1 MPERRTIAIV
11 GSAVVAVVAVVAV
24 LLTSVARVPAFTPIA
39 DAPQEGTVAFF
50 AEPDEDSRL
59 SLRLVDLGTGSA
71 STVPVSFESELL
83 GWDDDGNLILT
94 EWTPASERTVV
105 VDPQDGGVVDEGRLS
120 DAERDDIRGD
130 VIWTEHRDGQVT
142 FVRDVDTVVAS
153 FAAPASYDVTNASLM
168 GDGRVV
174 FSDELGRVAVMPAEI
189 DAVPVLVADDALPW
203 SSVVGR

>member
-11 GSAVVAVVAVVAV
+11 GAAVVAVVAVVAV
-24 LLTSVARVPAFTPIA
+24 LLTSVARVPAFTAIA
-39 DAPQEGTVAFF
+39 DEPQEGTVAFF
-50 AEPDEDSRL
+50 ADPDDGSRL

-83 GWDDDGNLILT
+83 GWDDDGNLVLA

-105 VDPQDGGVVDEGRLS
+105 VDPQDGRIVGEGRLS
-120 DAERDDIRGD
+120 DAERDDLRAD
-130 VIWTEHRDGQVT
+130 MIWTEHRDGQVT

-174 FSDELGRVAVMPAEI
+174 FSDELGRVAVMPAEL

-203 SSVVGR
+203 RSVVGR